1 MADLERVA
9 VGKLQWRLEGPG
21 TTASSVE
28 NLPMGEAFQLARRWR
43 RDKLEAARAARA
55 NTARPSVV
63 SWLPAPGAKGLQ
75 APRPAAP
82 SALVAVR
89 EASAATRLGEGAP
102 QSALQALA
110 RARLAHPN
118 HGEWLL
124 GADARVVWRA
134 RGDGAGAGGAGCAR
148 GGCHC

>member
-1 MADLERVA
+1 
-9 VGKLQWRLEGPG
+9 
-21 TTASSVE
+21 
-28 NLPMGEAFQLARRWR
+28 MGEAFELARRWR

-89 EASAATRLGEGAP
+89 EASAATRLGEPAP

-110 RARLAHPN
+110 RARLAHPLRERVQASAAALCEFE
-118 HGEWLL
+118 GLL
-124 GADARVVWRA
+124 GEDVDPKSEASPLSREAA
-134 RGDGAGAGGAGCAR
+134 RGAADHVLTLLDAGVDPRRGA
-148 GGCHC
+148 